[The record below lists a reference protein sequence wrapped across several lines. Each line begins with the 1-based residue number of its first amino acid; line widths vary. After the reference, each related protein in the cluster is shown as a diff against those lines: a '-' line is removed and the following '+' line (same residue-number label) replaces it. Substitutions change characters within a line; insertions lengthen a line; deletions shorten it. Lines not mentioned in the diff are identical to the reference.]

1 MSRPSPS
8 PKKPVLVVNQPMLA
22 QQFLSLITAARD
34 SMVAEE
40 RQMDKAAFLRRIPI
54 FSMLEWKHLTALAE
68 IVHPQRYRKSQII
81 FYRGD
86 PGNAMYLLL
95 SGSVKMTLPSNA
107 GAEVI
112 VALLRP
118 GDHFGELAAIDGRPR
133 YVTAVAEQATE
144 VLAIYRNDLLAFLK
158 DQAGASLQIAI
169 SLCLRLRHVTELLA
183 DLAFLD
189 LASRLAKRLCQLAD
203 IHHGSSVEGAEVH
216 VSQEALA
223 EMVGATREAVNKQ
236 LAKLREMGLIETGRG
251 HVKIL
256 RPERLSALAFANVT
270 EITLRT

>member
-1 MSRPSPS
+1 
-8 PKKPVLVVNQPMLA
+8 V
-22 QQFLSLITAARD
+22 
-34 SMVAEE
+34 VAEE
-40 RQMDKAAFLRRIPI
+40 RQMDRAAFLRRVPI
-54 FSMLEWKHLTALAE
+54 FSMLEPKHLTSLAG
-68 IVHPQRYRKSQII
+68 IVHHQRYRKGQII

-95 SGSVKMTLPSNA
+95 SGSVKMTLPSDSA
-107 GAEVI
+107 AEVI

-118 GDHFGELAAIDGRPR
+118 GDHFGELAALDGRSR
-133 YVTAVAEQATE
+133 YVTAVAEQTTE
-144 VLAIYRNDLLAFLK
+144 VLAIYRNDLLAFLR
-158 DQAGASLQIAI
+158 DHTEAALQISI

-189 LASRLAKRLCQLAD
+189 LPSRLAKRLCQLAD
-203 IHHGSSVEGAEVH
+203 VYHGSSVESAVVH

-256 RPERLSALAFANVT
+256 RPAKLSALAFGSVT
-270 EITLRT
+270 EIT

>member
-1 MSRPSPS
+1 M
-8 PKKPVLVVNQPMLA
+8 
-22 QQFLSLITAARD
+22 D
-34 SMVAEE
+34 SV
-40 RQMDKAAFLRRIPI
+40 AFLRRVPI
-54 FSMLEWKHLTALAE
+54 FAMLEPKHLSSLAE
-68 IVHPQRYRKSQII
+68 ITHHQRYRKGQIV

-86 PGNAMYLLL
+86 PGDAMYLLL
-95 SGSVKMTLPSNA
+95 SGSVKMTLPSDG

-133 YVTAVAEQATE
+133 YVTAVAEQTTE
-144 VLAIYRNDLLAFLK
+144 VLAIYRNDLLAFLR
-158 DQAGASLQIAI
+158 DHAEASLQIAI

-189 LASRLAKRLCQLAD
+189 LPSRLAKRLCQLAD
-203 IHHGSSVEGAEVH
+203 VYHGSPVKSPEVH

-236 LAKLREMGLIETGRG
+236 LAKLREMGPIETGRG

-256 RPERLSALAFANVT
+256 RPERLSALAFSSVT
-270 EITLRT
+270 EVTVRT

>member
-1 MSRPSPS
+1 
-8 PKKPVLVVNQPMLA
+8 
-22 QQFLSLITAARD
+22 
-34 SMVAEE
+34 
-40 RQMDKAAFLRRIPI
+40 MDKAAFLRRVPI
-54 FSMLEWKHLTALAE
+54 FGMVDSRHLKTLAE
-68 IVHPQRYRKSQII
+68 ITHHQHYRKGQII

-95 SGSVKMTLPSNA
+95 SGAVKMTLPSEG

-118 GDHFGELAAIDGRPR
+118 GDHFGELAAIDGRSR
-133 YVTAVAEQATE
+133 YVTAVVEEATD
-144 VLAIYRNDLLAFLK
+144 VLAIYRNDLLAFLE
-158 DQAGASLQIAI
+158 QHAEATLQVAT

-189 LASRLAKRLCQLAD
+189 LLSRVAKRLCQLAGVG
-203 IHHGSSVEGAEVH
+203 HGASATEVEIH

-223 EMVGATREAVNKQ
+223 EMVGATKEAVNKQ

-251 HVKIL
+251 FVKIL
-256 RPERLSALAFANVT
+256 RPDRLSAIPPDSMT
-270 EITLRT
+270 EFTPPH

>member
-1 MSRPSPS
+1 VD
-8 PKKPVLVVNQPMLA
+8 KP
-22 QQFLSLITAARD
+22 
-34 SMVAEE
+34 
-40 RQMDKAAFLRRIPI
+40 AFLRRVPI
-54 FSMLEWKHLTALAE
+54 FSMLEPKHLTSLAE
-68 IVHPQRYRKSQII
+68 ITHHQRYRKGQIV

-86 PGNAMYLLL
+86 PGSAMYLLL
-95 SGSVKMTLPSNA
+95 SGSVKMTLPSDS

-133 YVTAVAEQATE
+133 YVTAIADQPTE
-144 VLAIYRNDLLAFLK
+144 VLAIHRHDLLAFLR
-158 DQAGASLQIAI
+158 DHAEASLQIAI

-189 LASRLAKRLCQLAD
+189 LLSRLAKRLCQLAD
-203 IHHGSSVEGAEVH
+203 IYHGSSVEAAEIH

-236 LAKLREMGLIETGRG
+236 LARLREMGLIDTGRG
-251 HVKIL
+251 HVRIL
-256 RPERLSALAFANVT
+256 KPERLSALAFGNVT
-270 EITLRT
+270 EVTERT